1 MSELLKSYIAGQWV
15 LPGGNDVYEAINPA
29 NEEVCAR
36 VALCSPAEADAAVR
50 AARAA
55 FPAWSATP
63 LAERM
68 ELVERLIAVFE
79 IGRAHV

>member
-1 MSELLKSYIAGQWV
+1 MSEALLKSYIAGQWV
-15 LPGGNDVYEAINPA
+15 LPGEAGGIFEAINPA

-36 VALCSPAEADAAVR
+36 IALCGPAEADAAVR

-55 FPAWSATP
+55 FPAWSVTP

-68 ELVERLIAVFE
+68 EAVERSV
-79 IGRAHV
+79 